1 MVITNNYQREQKCS
15 LFLFCSFKLIHL
27 LCTTMNTYSS
37 SSLESGVTQ
46 RNIDSILSKG
56 LERSAIALCNW
67 ETLQKDQGLYGET
80 AHLVRFTILV
90 SNPIMNSDSC
100 RNIEIHFEGWINR
113 AGVYTEL
120 QTNGKIGLGYNIDNY
135 YTSTITASCTEA
147 NGEEV
152 SHEYSFEEHFGSDHT
167 TPTLFLKLLNRAL
180 AESNPLWEV

>member
-1 MVITNNYQREQKCS
+1 MNS
-15 LFLFCSFKLIHL
+15 SSF
-27 LCTTMNTYSS
+27 S

-46 RNIDSILSKG
+46 RTIDSIISKG
-56 LERSAIALCNW
+56 LERSAIALTEW
-67 ETLQKDQGLYGET
+67 ETLQRDKGQYGEI

-100 RNIEIHFEGWINR
+100 RNIEINFEGWINR
-113 AGVYTEL
+113 VAPYTEL
-120 QTNGKIGLGYNIDNY
+120 QTNGSIGLGYNIGGCATT

-152 SHEYSFEEHFGSDHT
+152 YHTYSFEEHFGSDHT
-167 TPTLFLKLLNRAL
+167 TPTIFLKLLHRAL